1 MDGKWIKNEKP
12 MKAISDKNHQTLK
25 SLWDKNHVWLLKS
38 QIRLVRTEFI
48 KICSK

>member
-1 MDGKWIKNEKP
+1 MDWKWMKDEKP

-38 QIRLVRTEFI
+38 QIIIVRTELI

>member
-12 MKAISDKNHQTLK
+12 MKAISDKNHQTLR

-38 QIRLVRTEFI
+38 QIIIVRTELI